1 VIIRF
6 WDGKLWTHNR
16 ADAERQLAEPGAE
29 LRIYVSPANPAKSI
43 VHPTFYFRHVD
54 LLIKVF
60 VIGLVVAG
68 VGIWVAK
75 VMCPGGG
82 P

>member
-29 LRIYVSPANPAKSI
+29 LRIYVSPANPPSQSFTQRFIFGTSTYSSKC
-43 VHPTFYFRHVD
+43 
-54 LLIKVF
+54 L
-60 VIGLVVAG
+60 
-68 VGIWVAK
+68 
-75 VMCPGGG
+75 
-82 P
+82 